1 MLVQILSL
9 LTLAPGGSALQGSS
23 ISPPPT
29 CKKIA
34 ERFAVLTGV
43 EVTPPQVHGSS
54 RDDGG
59 EAKLQMIRHK
69 SRLLPSGT
77 FIDAVF

>member
-23 ISPPPT
+23 ISL
-29 CKKIA
+29 KKIA

-43 EVTPPQVHGSS
+43 EVTPPQVHGGS